1 MADNRVELIVTEPYL
16 GNRADQTISCL
27 LPDISRSRIKQWIEQ
42 GYILINDELINPN
55 KKVIT
60 GDRITVFIQN
70 DDKNLQFLPEDINF
84 DIIYY
89 DDDIAVINKPPG
101 LVVHPADGNWT
112 GTLLN
117 GILKRFPLNK
127 SLPRA
132 GIVHRLDK
140 DTSGLLVIG
149 LNDLAQQN
157 LIYQLQNKS
166 AYREYRAI
174 VWGDIYRSGKINEP
188 IGRHPK
194 NRIKMSVN
202 KINGKDAVTNYEPIE
217 NFTYHSYIKCI
228 LETGR
233 THQIRVH
240 MNHNKTP
247 IVGDPMYGYKKIFP
261 FKKNINKDFVD
272 KLLHFP
278 RQALHAKKLGLIHP
292 SSNKQMIWDI
302 KLPDDFLDLLETI
315 RDYSSVNKN
324 DEFSLNKTHYFEDN
338 DFD

>member
-1 MADNRVELIVTEPYL
+1 MAENKVELIVTELYL
-16 GNRADQTISCL
+16 GNRADQTISSL
-27 LPDISRSRIKQWIEQ
+27 MPDISRSKIKQWIDQ
-42 GYILINDELINPN
+42 GYILINDELINPK
-55 KKVIT
+55 KKVLT
-60 GDRITVFIQN
+60 GDRITIFIQN
-70 DDKNLQFLPEDINF
+70 DDKNLQFLPEDIDF
-84 DIIYY
+84 DIIYS
-89 DDDIAVINKPPG
+89 DNDIAIINKPPG

-117 GILKRFPLNK
+117 GILKKFPLNK
-127 SLPRA
+127 FLPRA

-149 LNDLAQQN
+149 LNDLAQQS
-157 LIYQLQNKS
+157 LIYQLQNKT

-174 VWGDIYRSGKINEP
+174 VWGDIYCSGKINEP

-202 KINGKDAVTNYEPIE
+202 KINGKDAVTNYQPIE

-240 MNHNKTP
+240 MHHNKTP
-247 IVGDPMYGYKKIFP
+247 IVGDQIYGYKKILP
-261 FKKNINKDFVD
+261 FKKNMNKDFVD
-272 KLLHFP
+272 KLLLFP

-292 SSNKQMIWDI
+292 TSNKKMLWDI
-302 KLPDDFLDLLETI
+302 KLPDDFLELLETI

-324 DEFSLNKTHYFEDN
+324 NELSGFNQHHFDDK

>member
-117 GILKRFPLNK
+117 GILNRFPLNK

-149 LNDLAQQN
+149 LNDIAQQN

-272 KLLHFP
+272 KLLYFP

-292 SSNKQMIWDI
+292 TSNKQMVWDI
-302 KLPDDFLDLLETI
+302 KLPDDFLDLLKTI

-324 DEFSLNKTHYFEDN
+324 NELSGFNQHHFDDK

>member
-70 DDKNLQFLPEDINF
+70 DDKNLQFLPEDINL
-84 DIIYY
+84 DIIYS
-89 DDDIAVINKPPG
+89 DNDIAVINKPPG
-101 LVVHPADGNWT
+101 LVVHPADGNWK

-117 GILKRFPLNK
+117 GILKKFPLNK

-149 LNDLAQQN
+149 LNDIAQQK

-272 KLLHFP
+272 KLLNFP

-292 SSNKQMIWDI
+292 ASNKKMVWDI

-315 RDYSSVNKN
+315 RDYSLVNKN
-324 DEFSLNKTHYFEDN
+324 NELNKFNQHQFDDK

>member
-16 GNRADQTISCL
+16 GNRADHTISCL

-42 GYILINDELINPN
+42 GYILINDELINPK
-55 KKVIT
+55 KKVLT

-84 DIIYY
+84 DIIYS
-89 DDDIAVINKPPG
+89 DNDIAVINKPPG
-101 LVVHPADGNWT
+101 LVVHPADGNWK

-117 GILKRFPLNK
+117 GILKKFPFNK

-149 LNDLAQQN
+149 LNDIAQQN

-174 VWGDIYRSGKINEP
+174 VWGDIYHSGKINEP

-272 KLLHFP
+272 KLLLFP

-292 SSNKQMIWDI
+292 TSNKKMVWDI

-315 RDYSSVNKN
+315 RDYSSVNKIN
-324 DEFSLNKTHYFEDN
+324 ELNRFNQHQFDDK

>member
-1 MADNRVELIVTEPYL
+1 MAENKVELIVTELYL
-16 GNRADQTISCL
+16 GNRADQTISFL
-27 LPDISRSRIKQWIEQ
+27 MPDISRSKIKQWIDQ
-42 GYILINDELINPN
+42 GYILINDELINPK
-55 KKVIT
+55 KKVLT

-70 DDKNLQFLPEDINF
+70 DDKNLQFLPEDIDF
-84 DIIYY
+84 HIIYS
-89 DDDIAVINKPPG
+89 DNDIAVINKPPG

-117 GILKRFPLNK
+117 GILKKFPLNK
-127 SLPRA
+127 FLPRA

-140 DTSGLLVIG
+140 DTSGLLVIA
-149 LNDLAQQN
+149 LNDLAQQS
-157 LIYQLQNKS
+157 LIYQLQNKTV
-166 AYREYRAI
+166 YREYRAI
-174 VWGDIYRSGKINEP
+174 VWGDIYCSGKINEP

-247 IVGDPMYGYKKIFP
+247 IVGDPIYGYKKIFP

-272 KLLHFP
+272 KLLQFP

-292 SSNKQMIWDI
+292 ASNKQMVWDI

-324 DEFSLNKTHYFEDN
+324 NELSRFNQHHFDDK

>member
-1 MADNRVELIVTEPYL
+1 MAENKVELIVTEAYL

-27 LPDISRSRIKQWIEQ
+27 LPDISRSKIKQWIDQ
-42 GYILINDELINPN
+42 GYILINDELINPK
-55 KKVIT
+55 KKVLT

-70 DDKNLQFLPEDINF
+70 DDKNLQFLPEDIDF
-84 DIIYY
+84 HIIYS
-89 DDDIAVINKPPG
+89 DNDIAVINKPPG

-117 GILKRFPLNK
+117 GILKKFPLNK
-127 SLPRA
+127 FLPRA

-140 DTSGLLVIG
+140 DTSGLLVIA
-149 LNDLAQQN
+149 LNDLAQQS
-157 LIYQLQNKS
+157 LIYQLQNKTV
-166 AYREYRAI
+166 YREYRAI
-174 VWGDIYRSGKINEP
+174 VWGDIYCSGKISEP

-247 IVGDPMYGYKKIFP
+247 IVGDPIYGYKKIFP

-272 KLLHFP
+272 KLLQFP

-292 SSNKQMIWDI
+292 ASNKQMVWDI

-315 RDYSSVNKN
+315 HDYSSVNKN
-324 DEFSLNKTHYFEDN
+324 NKLSRFNQHHFDDK